1 MSIKTRKIKRENK
14 GKVFII
20 NMVLIFTIMIVLGY
34 MQLFRPIKLIGSKEV
49 RVNVGQKYVDKGV
62 NLKLAKRI
70 GKVNTNI
77 AGEYIITYTLM
88 QQSVTR
94 KVIVLDKSD
103 IIMGLKGSTHTL
115 VREGDPYIESGAFA
129 TDKKKGPIHKSK
141 IKISGKVDTSTPG
154 VYKVKYSVQLGAKK
168 KSIVRKV
175 DVVKKNEFEAD
186 QDGIPVMMYHYVY
199 KEDNKPDNIGANHIL
214 DTDLEQH
221 FKYLKQNN
229 YYFPSY
235 SELRAYIDGK
245 IQLPTKSVILTF
257 DDGELGFLTYGIQ
270 LAEKYK
276 IPITSFIIVSDDEG
290 HKARDYASPCVQF
303 QTHSYDMHRAG
314 GHIGHGGR
322 ISTMSKEEIVDDLK
336 KSTKSCG
343 NGDAFAYPFGDYTSD
358 AKMAADES
366 GILCSFTTEYG
377 KVKKGSDPRILPRV
391 RVTGGNS
398 LTAWIA
404 SL

>member
-1 MSIKTRKIKRENK
+1 MARSIKKICRRNNRWLLITN
-14 GKVFII
+14 FILI
-20 NMVLIFTIMIVLGY
+20 VAISLVLIY
-34 MQLFRPIKLIGSKEV
+34 SQLFRAIKLNGPNTV
-49 RVNVGQKYVDKGV
+49 RLRVGQKYVEYGT
-62 NLKLAKRI
+62 NLKLAKRTGTI
-70 GKVNTNI
+70 DTSK
-77 AGEYIITYTLM
+77 AGEYKVKYTLLH
-88 QQSVTR
+88 QSVTR
-94 KVIVLDKSD
+94 KIIVTDKSN
-103 IIMGLKGSTHTL
+103 IVMGLKGSQNTL

-129 TDKKKGPIHKSK
+129 TDKKRGPISKDK

-154 VYKVKYSVQLGAKK
+154 KYKVKYSANMGREKI
-168 KSIVRKV
+168 SIERNVE
-175 DVVKKNEFEAD
+175 VVKKSDFKAD
-186 QDGIPVMMYHYVY
+186 EDGIPVMMYHYVY
-199 KEDNKPDNIGANHIL
+199 TEANKPDNIGANHIL
-214 DTDLEQH
+214 DTDLEEQ
-221 FKYLKQNN
+221 FKYLKKND

-235 SELRAYIDGK
+235 QELRAYIEGK
-245 IQLPTKSVILTF
+245 IELPAKSVILTF

-290 HKARDYASPCVQF
+290 HKARDYASAYVQF

-322 ISTMSKEEIVDDLK
+322 ISAMSKKEIVDDLK
-336 KSTKSCG
+336 KSTKCCG
-343 NGDAFAYPFGDYTSD
+343 NGDAFAYPFGDYTDD
-358 AKMAADES
+358 AKMAVDEA

-391 RVTGGNS
+391 RVSGGNK